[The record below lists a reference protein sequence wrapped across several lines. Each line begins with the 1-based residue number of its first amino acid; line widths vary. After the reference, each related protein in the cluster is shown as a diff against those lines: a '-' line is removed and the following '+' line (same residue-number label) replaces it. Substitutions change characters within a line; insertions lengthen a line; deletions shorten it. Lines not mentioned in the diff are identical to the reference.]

1 MITTH
6 LQASKEIYR
15 FRQNKEAVG
24 RLQELLSDPVMKSA
38 MTMVENLSRPSVL
51 PELTPTVH
59 HDTSIAHY
67 MHMLIGVNKALS
79 MLKRMAIDVNSEDDT
94 DFSEDEAGDF
104 ESYGHEIK
112 AIKLSKIK
120 P

>member
-6 LQASKEIYR
+6 LQTSKEIYR

-24 RLQELLSDPVMKSA
+24 RLQELLSDPVLKSA

-67 MHMLIGVNKALS
+67 MHMLIGVNKAFA
-79 MLKRMAIDVNSEDDT
+79 MLKHMATDVGSEDDT

-104 ESYGHEIK
+104 ESYGHKIK
-112 AIKLSKIK
+112 AINLPKTKS
-120 P
+120 

>member
-38 MTMVENLSRPSVL
+38 MAMVENLSRPTVL

-67 MHMLIGVNKALS
+67 MHMLIGVNRAIA
-79 MLKRMAIDVNSEDDT
+79 MIKRMAVDVGSEDDT

-112 AIKLSKIK
+112 AIKLPRTK
-120 P
+120 

>member
-6 LQASKEIYR
+6 LQTSKEIHR

-38 MTMVENLSRPSVL
+38 MTMVENLSRPTVL

-67 MHMLIGVNKALS
+67 MHMLIGVNKAIA
-79 MLKRMAIDVNSEDDT
+79 MIKRMAVDMGSDDDT

-112 AIKLSKIK
+112 AIKLPKTKS
-120 P
+120 

>member
-1 MITTH
+1 MTTTH

-67 MHMLIGVNKALS
+67 MHMLIGVNKAFS
-79 MLKRMAIDVNSEDDT
+79 MLKRMAIDVDSEDDR
-94 DFSEDEAGDF
+94 DFSEDEVGDF
-104 ESYGHEIK
+104 EAYGHEIK
-112 AIKLSKIK
+112 AIKIPKIK

>member
-6 LQASKEIYR
+6 LHASKEIYR
-15 FRQNKEAVG
+15 FRQNKEAVTK
-24 RLQELLSDPVMKSA
+24 LQELLSDPVLKSA
-38 MTMVENLSRPSVL
+38 ITMIENLSRPSAL

-67 MHMLIGVNKALS
+67 MHMLIGVNKAFS
-79 MLKRMAIDVNSEDDT
+79 MLKRMAVDVDSEEDH

-104 ESYGHEIK
+104 ESYGREIK
-112 AIKLSKIK
+112 AIKIAKNK
-120 P
+120 T

>member
-6 LQASKEIYR
+6 LQTSKEIYR

-24 RLQELLSDPVMKSA
+24 KLQELLSDPVMKSA

-67 MHMLIGVNKALS
+67 MHMLIGVNKAIA
-79 MLKRMAIDVNSEDDT
+79 MIKRMAVDVDSEEDT

-112 AIKLSKIK
+112 AIKLPKTK
-120 P
+120 

>member
-6 LQASKEIYR
+6 LQTSKEIYR

-67 MHMLIGVNKALS
+67 MHMLIGVNKAIA
-79 MLKRMAIDVNSEDDT
+79 MLKHMATDVNSEDDT
-94 DFSEDEAGDF
+94 DFSEDEDGDF
-104 ESYGHEIK
+104 ESYGHKIK
-112 AIKLSKIK
+112 AINLSKTK
-120 P
+120 S

>member
-6 LQASKEIYR
+6 LHSSKEIYR

-24 RLQELLSDPVMKSA
+24 RLQELLSDPVLRSA

-67 MHMLIGVNKALS
+67 MHMLIGVNKAFA
-79 MLKRMAIDVNSEDDT
+79 MLKHMATDVGGEDDT
-94 DFSEDEAGDF
+94 DFSEDEVGDF
-104 ESYGHEIK
+104 ESYGRKIK
-112 AIKLSKIK
+112 AIKL
-120 P
+120 PNTTN